1 MSKLHKTRKAL
12 KKSSVAV
19 LGGLVVILGIVL
31 IPYPGPGWLVV
42 FAGLAIL
49 ATEFDW
55 AQRVL
60 DVAKGKYDQWQDW
73 LGAQSRMVKT
83 IFWLLTFAV
92 VVVTIWLLNGYGFM
106 NDILSLGWD
115 WVRSPLPW
123 FY

>member
-1 MSKLHKTRKAL
+1 MSKLQKTRRAL
-12 KKSSVAV
+12 KKSSIGV
-19 LGGLVVILGIVL
+19 LGGLVVVLGIIL
-31 IPYPGPGWLVV
+31 IPYPGPGWLIV

-60 DVAKGKYDQWQDW
+60 DVAKGKYDDWQDW
-73 LGAQSRMVKT
+73 LKHQSRPIQL
-83 IFWLLTFAV
+83 IFWFLTFAV
-92 VVVTIWLLNGYGFM
+92 VVITIWLLNGYGFL
-106 NDILSLGWD
+106 NDFLHIGWN